1 MPYRNRVARGEFCAI
16 TKPRGPHVSPM
27 TNPYKLVA
35 AWMCPLYLVCLA
47 LCLQQ
52 CHPKDPQPTGS
63 VADKKISQF
72 EKAGYSDFLIDKA
85 GTYHVV
91 FQESP
96 DNGKPVFIYYSTSTD
111 KGSSWSKPV
120 NISNDNTGNGSGYAR
135 ILQDGSGTLYAI
147 WKRYGNA
154 QLLQREANL
163 DGPGGHDLGTITY
176 SVLNGGTWSQ
186 PVRISETEAT
196 QDTWFAT
203 LTPQGKVAVFWAQ
216 LGPAAQ
222 QENYSTYYWYCDF
235 IRDAVLSGTSKP
247 TITNLTTPAV
257 KPSQYAQIPKQGVE
271 NLGGYI
277 DASGTIHLTFENTS
291 TNGVDQVI
299 YFNGKTSQVAYSYP
313 KYAKGNSFRNPA
325 QLLVDEKGVDH
336 LIYLPPS
343 STLESEQVWD
353 INLATGQKTIIFN
366 FSVPG
371 SRISGF
377 QATQGPNGQMGV
389 VVEANPKRLDNI
401 EAYGCFY
408 QNGVWQFG
416 GLTSNAAKDD
426 FKSTE
431 VNTYYGPAYFSSIT
445 SYHSSFGSVA
455 WDGAGRKSM
464 TMTLAAQWIGTGG
477 YSTSSPSIVYVPIDQ

>member
-1 MPYRNRVARGEFCAI
+1 MTHLYRIPSIWIRSFCWF
-16 TKPRGPHVSPM
+16 V
-27 TNPYKLVA
+27 
-35 AWMCPLYLVCLA
+35 LA

-72 EKAGYSDFLIDKA
+72 ERAGYSDFLIDKA

-96 DNGKPVFIYYSTSTD
+96 DNGKPVFIYYSTSSD
-111 KGSSWSKPV
+111 QGASWSKPV
-120 NISNDNTGNGSGYAR
+120 NISNENIGNGSGYAR
-135 ILQDGSGTLYAI
+135 ILQDGAGTLYAI
-147 WKRYGNA
+147 WKRYGSA
-154 QLLQREANL
+154 QFPQREAYL
-163 DGPGGHDLGTITY
+163 DGPGGQDLGTITY

-186 PVRISETEAT
+186 PIRISETEQT

-203 LTPQGKVAVFWAQ
+203 LTPQGKVAVCWAQ

-222 QENYSTYYWYCDF
+222 KESYGGYWWYCDYV
-235 IRDAVLSGTSKP
+235 RDAVLNGTGKP
-247 TITNLTTPAV
+247 TISDLNSPWV
-257 KPSQYAQIPKQGVE
+257 KPSQYAQMPQQGFE

-277 DASGTIHLTFENTS
+277 DASGTIHLTFENIS
-291 TNGVDQVI
+291 TDGVTQVI
-299 YFNGKTSQVAYSYP
+299 YFNGKTSTVAYSYP
-313 KYAKGNSFRNPA
+313 KYSQGNTFNNPA
-325 QLLVDEKGVDH
+325 KLLVDEKGVDH
-336 LIYLPPS
+336 LIFLPPS

-371 SRISGF
+371 SKISAF

-389 VVEANPKRLDNI
+389 VVEANPKRLDNV

-426 FKSTE
+426 FKSTQ
-431 VNTYYGPAYFSSIT
+431 VNTYYGPAYFVSTT
-445 SYHSSFGSVA
+445 SYRSSFGSIA

-464 TMTLAAQWIGTGG
+464 TMTLAADWIGTGG
-477 YSTSSPSIVYVPIDQ
+477 YSTSSPSIVYLPIDK